1 MDKMSENSPI
11 TASSEYEKIKDNS
24 DDGFKPIELEIEI
37 LGETLRYN
45 IEVENRHGKLADIVP
60 IARSI
65 SSKVVA
71 VVQDKLREDGQTIPC
86 CKGCSACCYY
96 LTPLSIPEAFRLSDE
111 LLSMPA
117 DTGRV
122 VLESYLGSAQKI
134 LDNMLADF
142 DEGSGDHQNN
152 IPDSHQVSRLS
163 SWYAGLKLACPF
175 LSDGLCMIFENRPT
189 ACRENIVTE
198 SAEICEV
205 QGQDGT
211 QAFKI
216 PVSIA
221 EALAQL
227 AAELEQSSVEAVMLP
242 LALPW
247 AEENRQRGE
256 RTWPAPMMV
265 EKFVN
270 ILKEMASRNSA
281 AVVGQA

>member
-1 MDKMSENSPI
+1 MIGNSPV
-11 TASSEYEKIKDNS
+11 TASGKSEEIKDNS
-24 DDGFKPIELEIEI
+24 DDGFKPIELEFEI
-37 LGETLRYN
+37 LGETLRYS
-45 IEVENRHGKLADIVP
+45 IEVADRHGKLADIVP

-65 SSKVVA
+65 SSKVVE
-71 VVQDKLREDGQTIPC
+71 VVEEKLCEDGQTIPC
-86 CKGCSACCYY
+86 CKGCSTCCYY
-96 LTPLSIPEAFRLSDE
+96 LTPLSIPEVFRLSEE

-122 VLESYLGSAQKI
+122 VLESYLGSARKI
-134 LDNMLADF
+134 LDNMSEDF
-142 DEGSGDHQNN
+142 DEGSGTLDHQKN
-152 IPDSHQVSRLS
+152 IPDSHQVTRLS

-175 LSDGLCMIFENRPT
+175 LSDGLCMIYENRPT
-189 ACRENIVTE
+189 VCRENMVTE
-198 SAEICEV
+198 SAEICKV

-221 EALAQL
+221 EGLAQL

-256 RTWPAPMMV
+256 RTWPMLMMV

-281 AVVGQA
+281 AVLEPA